1 MRKLAAYGEN
11 GRRVGETHHNATIPE
26 AIVQEIRE
34 LHEEHRWG
42 YRRIAKH
49 LGLRWTTVSKICRY
63 QRRAC
68 LPADWKR
75 PRQAKSGTAGRQ
87 DARAADGG

>member
-75 PRQAKSGTAGRQ
+75 PRQAKDRPAGTDQSA
-87 DARAADGG
+87 

>member
-1 MRKLAAYGEN
+1 MTRLAAYDEN
-11 GRRVGETHHNATIPE
+11 GRRVGQTHHNATIPDE
-26 AIVQEIRE
+26 VIQEIRE
-34 LHEEHRWG
+34 LHEELGWG

-63 QRRAC
+63 QRRAS

-75 PRQAKSGTAGRQ
+75 PRQAKDGS
-87 DARAADGG
+87 AA

>member
-1 MRKLAAYGEN
+1 MTRLAAYGEN

-42 YRRIAKH
+42 YRRIAKA

-63 QRRAC
+63 QRRAS

-75 PRQAKSGTAGRQ
+75 PRQAKGRPASPDQGT
-87 DARAADGG
+87 